1 MSWKYAISLYD
12 YETIPLIK
20 IILEKN
26 TKVEMV
32 FLLSTKDRKPG
43 DELVDLSRHFGIKIE
58 VVPIYDINNF
68 YEVYLMLEKICKN
81 YGFPSW
87 INIASGSG
95 IALSA
100 LTLHAYFKDAPL
112 VMFDKEKK
120 AVVKTDVNKL
130 KKIKIYKNRYFEL
143 ISLISEKNQTN
154 SELAHHFQVSVSS
167 MSRRLK
173 HLEQL
178 DIVSRRG
185 LGKVNSPYFYKLT
198 EFGKR
203 LL

>member
-1 MSWKYAISLYD
+1 
-12 YETIPLIK
+12 
-20 IILEKN
+20 
-26 TKVEMV
+26 
-32 FLLSTKDRKPG
+32 
-43 DELVDLSRHFGIKIE
+43 
-58 VVPIYDINNF
+58 
-68 YEVYLMLEKICKN
+68 
-81 YGFPSW
+81 
-87 INIASGSG
+87 
-95 IALSA
+95 
-100 LTLHAYFKDAPL
+100 
-112 VMFDKEKK
+112 MFDKEKK